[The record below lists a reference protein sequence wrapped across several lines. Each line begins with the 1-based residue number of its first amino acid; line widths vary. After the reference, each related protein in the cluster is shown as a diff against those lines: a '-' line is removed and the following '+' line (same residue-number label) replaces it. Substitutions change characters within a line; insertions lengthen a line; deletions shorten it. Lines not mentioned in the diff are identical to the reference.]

1 MMSVEDVKAVDLPE
15 IAKFPDQESC
25 IAAHMKEGLSEEAAK
40 RICGRLP
47 SKQSSNSL
55 RKVSFA
61 YQATFEPYEEQ
72 GKHLAKIHVIDLA
85 PNLNKWQITA
95 PARAKALKTLLD
107 SPLLGPPPD
116 GQKGNVIGGAPGSP
130 HEGLWSPVGHFVDF
144 ESNHVTHGIA
154 EITKDYAWEKIKSG
168 EWSAVSPS
176 VLAFLEHQEGDVAVV
191 DDFNF
196 EHVLFVD
203 KGAYPD
209 AGVESTYD
217 AGFYQALASAAV
229 QQVSIT
235 NQDLSVMEKAVQSAR
250 GILTALEERLEI
262 IIHGKPDAEPTVPPL
277 ALSSHN
283 RVSDGEMNPERP
295 SPSPNQ
301 TQGLENKLGQKMEG
315 GNEMKTTQASSLSA
329 APLSTEERN
338 KLSDSD
344 FAYIDSDGGRHL
356 PIHDADHV
364 RAALGGNG
372 WSATNFSSDSAKT
385 EAKRKIC
392 AAAKK
397 FDIESELCG
406 TKGGMH
412 QSKEEQE
419 MDNELQARI
428 KELEPLEARVKE
440 LEPQLVQLK
449 ADNET
454 LKAFKAE
461 VEKKARMAKVQTIVD
476 LKTHCG
482 MLEPKDHAQAY
493 VDLEKLSADALDAIE
508 KELKAVQARFDSM
521 PSGPKAKHQAEE
533 TANAIEDARE
543 AMFGY
548 RRDEKGEIIH
558 A

>member
-1 MMSVEDVKAVDLPE
+1 MMSVEDIKAVNLRE
-15 IAKFPDQESC
+15 FPDQESC
-25 IAAHMKEGLSEEAAK
+25 VAAHMKKGMSRDEAMKACGHIKAK
-40 RICGRLP
+40 
-47 SKQSSNSL
+47 QSL

-85 PNLNKWQITA
+85 PNKNKWQVTA

-116 GQKGNVIGGAPGSP
+116 GEKGNVIGGAPGSP
-130 HEGLWSPVGHFVDF
+130 HEGLWSPVGHFIDF

-176 VLAFLEHQEGDVAVV
+176 VLAFVEHLEGDVSVV

-203 KGAYPD
+203 KGAYPE

-217 AGFYQALASAAV
+217 AGFYQALASAAE

-235 NQDLSVMEKAVQSAR
+235 NQDLTVMEKAVQSAR

-277 ALSSHN
+277 ALSSHTV
-283 RVSDGEMNPERP
+283 VSDGEMNPMGP

-301 TQGLENKLGQKMEG
+301 TQGSREKMGQKMEG
-315 GNEMKTTQASSLSA
+315 GNEMKTTQASFGDASFPDECFAYVPDEAKGPNGSKSLRSLPYKNADGSVDPGHLRNALARFNQTDIPSDKKSEVLSKLCSA
-329 APLSTEERN
+329 A
-338 KLSDSD
+338 KKAGIDSD
-344 FAYIDSDGGRHL
+344 FCKEH
-356 PIHDADHV
+356 
-364 RAALGGNG
+364 
-372 WSATNFSSDSAKT
+372 SAEMPQK
-385 EAKRKIC
+385 
-392 AAAKK
+392 
-397 FDIESELCG
+397 ESEQAMEG
-406 TKGGMH
+406 
-412 QSKEEQE
+412 S
-419 MDNELQARI
+419 ELQARI
-428 KELEPLEARVKE
+428 KELEP
-440 LEPQLVQLK
+440 QLTALK
-449 ADNET
+449 TENET

-461 VEKKARMAKVQTIVD
+461 VEKKQRMAKAQTIVD
-476 LKTHCG
+476 LKSRCG
-482 MLEPKDHAQAY
+482 ILEPKDHAQAFSE
-493 VDLEKLSADALDAIE
+493 LEKLSADALDAIE
-508 KELKAVQARFDSM
+508 KELTAFQARLDSM
-521 PSGPKAKHQAEE
+521 PSGPKAKHTQEQSF
-533 TANAIEDARE
+533 NALEDARE
-543 AMFGY
+543 RMFGY